1 MTPLTFL
8 FLLTCGGL
16 IFALFK
22 DKHSFVSS
30 ETNFSLAVTASADM
44 STCPIVDLAFQR
56 CNISL
61 ILGAV
66 TQ

>member
-1 MTPLTFL
+1 MSPLTFL
-8 FLLTCGGL
+8 FLIACCGL
-16 IFALFK
+16 ILALLK
-22 DKHSFVSS
+22 DRHSFVSS

-44 STCPIVDLAFQR
+44 STCRIVHLVQR

-66 TQ
+66 TK